1 MPFVVDAAAVVLVVV
16 VVIVLVTINSRHEWA
31 MDMNPIVTKVF

>member
-1 MPFVVDAAAVVLVVV
+1 MPFVVDAAAVVV

-31 MDMNPIVTKVF
+31 MDMNPIVTKVL